1 MRKLDRTALLYN
13 IQFLESII
21 HPEEESQFNT
31 LLFRDKIIPFHY
43 KDAYLDNIPTDF
55 TVSLPGLIP
64 WLPMPAA
71 FGESAYGL
79 QST

>member
-1 MRKLDRTALLYN
+1 MRKLDRTALLYHRPL
-13 IQFLESII
+13 LESII

-31 LLFRDKIIPFHY
+31 TLFRDKIIPFHDR
-43 KDAYLDNIPTDF
+43 DAYLDNIPTDIA
-55 TVSLPGLIP
+55 VSLPALIP
-64 WLPMPAA
+64 WLPMQAA